1 MKLLSC
7 VWLFATPWTVA
18 YQAPPSMGFSRQEY
32 WSGVPLPSPGDLP
45 NPVCRQTLTMWAA
58 REALAISQRPHLQ
71 IPSCW
76 GGGLQHRNLRTQTFS
91 PQHQWSL
98 SHPPSAFHDESPTE
112 SQVPMG
118 QRVKDLRR
126 WKLPD
131 ICSNKPLAASP
142 SSAHTLLSFPS
153 IFLDLVGWQLRK
165 ASVAPWELPSDCVY
179 VSFLPR

>member
-32 WSGVPLPSPGDLP
+32 WSEVPLPSPGDLP